1 MPFLNLRSN
10 CRWLYF
16 LERTSCTHQWSD
28 WKTSASWYVSFH
40 LSVLISSAFRNSQ
53 GRGEH
58 KLSSKSQK
66 EHFICQ
72 QDVLLQAH
80 VCFSA
85 IFPACFL
92 FCSILNIDSYT
103 ILIWF
108 CMHRTKDLNK
118 SQIFPDFLYT
128 VQDFK
133 RQEQGSQQSKWWD
146 GDSSSRFHS
155 EFFNFHP
162 IVFGVRCLFCSLM
175 DIT

>member
-53 GRGEH
+53 GRGAH

-103 ILIWF
+103 ILFWF

-128 VQDFK
+128 VQDFRDK
-133 RQEQGSQQSKWWD
+133 SKEANNPNGGMEILLQGSTLNFLIFTLLSLEWD
-146 GDSSSRFHS
+146 A
-155 EFFNFHP
+155 FF
-162 IVFGVRCLFCSLM
+162 VL
-175 DIT
+175 